1 MSSGNNTRSPPQ
13 FLEASMN
20 TTLSLRHIQRLLQRH
35 ILRLPHRLMR
45 RGLALFLALSPAALP
60 VAMARDGVDVG
71 GNSAFSKLVP
81 AETVERSAA
90 QQYAQMLQE
99 AASKNALGA
108 KDHPQVQRL
117 RAIARRIIPFTVSW
131 NPRARDWQWEVNLIG
146 SKQINAFCMP
156 GGKIAFYS
164 GIMEQLKLTDDEV
177 AMVMGHEIAHA
188 LREHARER
196 MGKNAAT
203 GIGATVLSQVFGLG
217 QLGQTVT
224 NYGAQLLT
232 LQFSRADESEADLVG
247 MELAA
252 RAGYNPR
259 AGITLWQKMGAASK
273 GAPPQWL
280 STHPSGSSRI
290 AEMEM
295 NFPKVMPLYERAKK
309 G

>member
-1 MSSGNNTRSPPQ
+1 MNITRP
-13 FLEASMN
+13 FAW
-20 TTLSLRHIQRLLQRH
+20 
-35 ILRLPHRLMR
+35 RLPRRLAIQSV
-45 RGLALFLALSPAALP
+45 ALLLALSQVAAP
-60 VAMARDGVDVG
+60 VALARDGVDVG

-81 AETVERSAA
+81 ADTVERSAG
-90 QQYAQMLQE
+90 QQYAQILQE
-99 AASKNALGA
+99 AAAKNALGA
-108 KDHPQVQRL
+108 KDHPQVRRL
-117 RAIARRIIPFTVSW
+117 RNIAQRIIPFAIDW
-131 NPRARDWQWEVNLIG
+131 NPRAKDWRWEVNLIG

-156 GGKIAFYS
+156 GGKIAFYT
-164 GIMEQLKLTDDEV
+164 GILEQLKLSDDEV

-203 GIGATVLSQVFGLG
+203 GIGANLIGQLFGLG

-232 LQFSRADESEADLVG
+232 LQFSRSDESEADLVG

-252 RAGYNPR
+252 RAGYDPR

-280 STHPSGSSRI
+280 STHPSGSARI
-290 AEMEM
+290 TDIEM
-295 NFPKVMPLYERAKK
+295 NLPKVMPLYERAQKR
-309 G
+309 